1 MKKTVAWLMAVLL
14 LFPCL
19 VSGEEAVREKHDVYD
34 LYALGGER
42 YEWTGAAVPLMSGL
56 ALTSLANLPERV
68 ENTGLSDGTGFWN
81 ATMVYPMAEGHTA
94 FVFFDLEAAGSDVE
108 PWPLTAR
115 TDLWNARDLYVLHGS
130 SAGDRLFPA
139 VSAGAPLTW
148 EGADC
153 MILTLSGAA
162 APGDPVLTDG
172 NELAGMIVA
181 EYAEGSN
188 RYIAMTAQGILSAM
202 VQLYAMPGAGWTDG
216 PEEGYTV
223 TVESNRVTFDW
234 SGVKAEAPEG
244 EHLWLVVLDT
254 ANDYLNYV
262 PADLEQRSCTML
274 LTPGRT
280 YLSGLTA
287 SAGTPSMV
295 PERYAVT
302 ALPEAEPLTEHD
314 FRPVLTTLARS
325 ENGETITER
334 ISEPVRT
341 ITAEELRAAGM
352 HFYSWSVY
360 TVAEQTEDTLLISL
374 TMPDGTNYRFAS
386 GWIYDPSYMEE
397 DIWSLSLESMGFSEA
412 LEKNGYAAG
421 TYEVAFYV
429 GGKLADSF
437 TFEIR

>member
-1 MKKTVAWLMAVLL
+1 MY
-14 LFPCL
+14 PS
-19 VSGEEAVREKHDVYD
+19 VSG
-34 LYALGGER
+34 
-42 YEWTGAAVPLMSGL
+42 
-56 ALTSLANLPERV
+56 
-68 ENTGLSDGTGFWN
+68 
-81 ATMVYPMAEGHTA
+81 
-94 FVFFDLEAAGSDVE
+94 
-108 PWPLTAR
+108 
-115 TDLWNARDLYVLHGS
+115 
-130 SAGDRLFPA
+130 
-139 VSAGAPLTW
+139 GAPLTW
-148 EGADC
+148 EEADC

-188 RYIAMTAQGILSAM
+188 RYIALTAQGILSLM
-202 VQLYAMPGAGWTDG
+202 VQMYAMPGEEGWSDG

-234 SGVKAEAPEG
+234 SGVKAEVPEG

-262 PADLEQRSCTML
+262 PADQEQQACTML

-280 YLSGLTA
+280 YLSGLTV
-287 SAGTPSMV
+287 SAGTPSTV
-295 PERYAVT
+295 PEKYAVT
-302 ALPEAEPLTEHD
+302 ALPEAEPLREHD
-314 FRPVLTTLARS
+314 FRPVMTTLALS

-341 ITAEELRAAGM
+341 ITADGLRAEGM

-360 TVAEQTEDTLLISL
+360 TVAEQLEDTLLITM

-386 GWIYDPSYMEE
+386 GWVYDPSYMSE
-397 DIWSLSLESMGFSEA
+397 DIWSLSLQAMGFTEA
-412 LEKNGYAAG
+412 LEKEGYPEG
-421 TYEVAFYV
+421 TYQVAFYV

-437 TFEIR
+437 TFEVR